1 MQQAEAFKITSVR
14 KGLADSTHGDSSFEM
29 VEGGG
34 GGGGGGGGRAEAGR
48 MKVQHNKK
56 IKIEEPNV
64 FQ

>member
-1 MQQAEAFKITSVR
+1 MQQAEAFKITSIR
-14 KGLADSTHGDSSFEM
+14 KGLADSTHGDSSFVM
-29 VEGGG
+29 VEGG
-34 GGGGGGGGRAEAGR
+34 AEAGR

>member
-14 KGLADSTHGDSSFEM
+14 KGLADSTHGDSSFVM
-29 VEGGG
+29 VERGGG
-34 GGGGGGGGRAEAGR
+34 AEAGC

>member
-14 KGLADSTHGDSSFEM
+14 NGLADSTHGDNSFVM

-34 GGGGGGGGRAEAGR
+34 RGAEAGR

>member
-14 KGLADSTHGDSSFEM
+14 KGLADSTHGDSSFVM

-34 GGGGGGGGRAEAGR
+34 WGRAYESTA
-48 MKVQHNKK
+48 QQK

>member
-34 GGGGGGGGRAEAGR
+34 GGGRGGGGGGGGGGGLRQG
-48 MKVQHNKK
+48 V
-56 IKIEEPNV
+56 
-64 FQ
+64 